1 MGILLVG
8 YASTHGSSAEIAH
21 YIGQIL
27 EEKHFSVEVA
37 SVAEVKT
44 VEKYGAF
51 ILGAPVQT
59 GLWLKPMLSF
69 MHRHREILIMRP
81 VFAWM
86 TCVRILEPG
95 GYDHVMQH
103 YVPPDLYQLT
113 NLRDL
118 QIFPGRLR
126 PEDLNNDE
134 RWAIYLRYD
143 GAERMTKLKGDFRD
157 WGHIRQWAEFVAAQ
171 LTEPKP

>member
-1 MGILLVG
+1 MNTILIG
-8 YASTHGSSAEIAH
+8 YASVHGSTAEIAH

-27 EEKHFSVEVA
+27 TEKHFSV
-37 SVAEVKT
+37 SVQSVTEIKSLDQYA
-44 VEKYGAF
+44 AF
-51 ILGAPVQT
+51 VLGAPVQT
-59 GLWLKPMLSF
+59 GMWLKPMLSF
-69 MHRHREILIMRP
+69 MHRYRETLITRP

-95 GYDHVMQH
+95 GFDHAMQH
-103 YVPPDLYQLT
+103 YVPPDLYRLS

-134 RWAIYLRYD
+134 RWTIYLRYD
-143 GAERMTKLKGDFRD
+143 GAEKMESLKGDFRD
-157 WGHIRQWAEFVAAQ
+157 WGHIKEWAEYIAEQ
-171 LTEPKP
+171 LEKAKS